1 VRSPNRTRRLKE
13 TFVGLPLA
21 AQFVL
26 ALSALIAA
34 GFAVAIGV
42 ISYGEYAET
51 HSDAFMPLLIGAAVL
66 ISFVIAFFVWGNGN
80 AVMRREHARFTREDA
95 QSAVE
100 NCLDPHGIDHDEW
113 DLFLG
118 FPVDDPYLESIRQR
132 CIRVWDE
139 DGPEPVAPRLR
150 RELEEIL
157 RELASPVPH

>member
-34 GFAVAIGV
+34 GFAVAIGM

-51 HSDAFMPLLIGAAVL
+51 HSDAFMLLIGGTAVL
-66 ISFVIAFFVWGNGN
+66 ISFVIAFLAWANGTT
-80 AVMRREHARFTREDA
+80 RREHARFTCEDV

-100 NCLDPHGIDHDEW
+100 NCLGLHGIDHDEW
-113 DLFLG
+113 DLFVAW
-118 FPVDDPYLESIRQR
+118 PIDDPYLESIRQR

-139 DGPEPVAPRLR
+139 DGPEPVEARLR
-150 RELEEIL
+150 RELEDIL
-157 RELASPVPH
+157 RELRLRVPQ